1 MIRKLL
7 LAPII
12 AGSLVAP
19 SIFAQ
24 ENFVIEN
31 IEFVG
36 LQRVTKGAVLLKLPV
51 RVGDSIDKKEI
62 SDAIRSLY
70 SSQNFED
77 IKVNFD
83 DGVLKFTFQERPTIS
98 KISFSGNKALKD
110 EQLSENLKSAGM
122 QAGEALDRTKL
133 NEIEK
138 SMQDFY
144 YSVGKYTASVK
155 AVITPLPRNRVDVRF
170 VFVEGTSATIK
181 QINFVGNK
189 VFSDEELAKRIKL
202 TDDVAWYDV
211 FGDEKYQKQLLAADL
226 ETIKS
231 FYLNQGY
238 LKFQIKEAQVSISP
252 EKNSVYINID
262 MDEGQPYRIKDVS
275 LRGSLAGHEKEFS
288 SLVKFEPLETYNA
301 AKVTELE
308 EKVKKLLGRAGYA
321 YPQVKT
327 FPKFDDDKLEVSLIV
342 NVEPGKRFYVR
353 SIQFEGNSST
363 QDEVL
368 RREMRQMEGAWLN
381 ADDIEQGKTRLNR
394 LGYFSSVNTETRRV
408 PGSDDEVDI
417 IYNVQEANV
426 GNINFGI
433 GYGTSSG
440 MSLQVGLSQKN
451 FLGTGNSFN
460 ISAVRNNN
468 SDTISLG
475 VTDPYFTL
483 DGVSLGGRVFYRN
496 YDADK
501 DSTSTY
507 TSESFGGSSTL
518 GIPYSEDVS
527 LSTGLGYKH
536 TKVNDLKDYV
546 QYDAFLK
553 DIGDADAKSF
563 EADDYYV
570 SFGWKMNTL
579 DRGYF
584 PTEGTTQEASLKVVM
599 PGSDSTY
606 YKSQYDIRHYIPL
619 DRSRKYVLMMKG
631 RLGYG
636 DGYGDSSVLPFYDNY
651 YAGGF
656 STVRGF
662 GSNTIGPKAI
672 TDKGGNTYTGS
683 DDSIGGNATAL
694 ASVELFFPNPFA
706 EDDGKVDTVRTST
719 FVDAGTV
726 WDTHFDY
733 DKYKGKISSGADN
746 VYDYG
751 DPTCFRA
758 SYGVALQWMSPMG
771 TLVFSFARPLKSY
784 TGDDKEFFTFSIG
797 QTF

>member
-24 ENFVIEN
+24 ENFEIEN
-31 IEFVG
+31 IEFMG

-51 RVGDSIDKKEI
+51 RVGDKIDKKEI

-77 IKVNFD
+77 IKVTFD
-83 DGVLKFTFQERPTIS
+83 DGVLKFIFQERPTIS
-98 KISFSGNKALKD
+98 KISFSGNKALKE
-110 EQLSENLKSAGM
+110 EQLAENLRASGM

-138 SMQDFY
+138 SMEDFY

-181 QINFVGNK
+181 QINFVGNN
-189 VFSDEELAKRIKL
+189 VFSHEELAKRIKL
-202 TDDVAWYDV
+202 SDDVAWYDV
-211 FGDEKYQKQLLAADL
+211 FSDEKYQKQLLAADL
-226 ETIKS
+226 ETINS

-238 LKFQIKEAQVSISP
+238 LKFRIKEAQVSISP
-252 EKNSVYINID
+252 EKNFVYIDID
-262 MDEGQPYRIKDVS
+262 MDEGKPYKVKDVS
-275 LRGSLAGHEKEFS
+275 LRGSLAGHEDEFD
-288 SLVKFEPLETYNA
+288 SLVEFYPLETYNA
-301 AKVTELE
+301 SKVTRLE
-308 EKVKKLLGRAGYA
+308 EKVKKVLGRAGYA
-321 YPQVKT
+321 YPKVKT
-327 FPKFDDDKLEVSLIV
+327 FPKFDDENLEVSLVV

-368 RREMRQMEGAWLN
+368 RREMRQMEGTWLN

-408 PGSDDEVDI
+408 PGSNDEVDV

-440 MSLQVGLSQKN
+440 MSLQIGLSQKN
-451 FLGTGNSFN
+451 FLGTGNSFSV
-460 ISAVRNNN
+460 SAVRNDS
-468 SDTISLG
+468 SDTVSFG

-483 DGVSLGGRVFYRN
+483 DGISLGGRVFYKN
-496 YDADK
+496 YDADE
-501 DSTSTY
+501 DDTSTY
-507 TSESFGGSSTL
+507 TSESFGGSTTL

-527 LSTGLGYKH
+527 LSGSLGYKH
-536 TKVNDLKDYV
+536 TKVNDLDDYV
-546 QYDAFLK
+546 QYDSFLS
-553 DIGDADAKSF
+553 DIGSSDASSF
-563 EADDYYV
+563 DVDDFYV
-570 SFGWKMNTL
+570 SFGWKMTTL
-579 DRGYF
+579 DKGYF
-584 PTEGTTQEASLKVVM
+584 PTQGTSQKASLKIVT
-599 PGSDSTY
+599 PGSDATY

-619 DRSRKYVLMMKG
+619 DRSHKYVLMMKG
-631 RLGYG
+631 RVGYG
-636 DGYGDSSVLPFYDNY
+636 DGYGDSSVLPFYDNF

-662 GSNTIGPKAI
+662 SSNTIGPKAI
-672 TDKGGNTYTGS
+672 TDTGSDTYTGS
-683 DDSIGGNATAL
+683 DESIGGNATAL
-694 ASVELFFPNPFA
+694 ASLELFFPNPFA
-706 EDDGKVDTVRTST
+706 EDDGKVDTVRTSV
-719 FVDAGTV
+719 FIDAGTV

-733 DKYKGKISSGADN
+733 DKYKDNITSGADN
-746 VYDYG
+746 VYDYS
-751 DPTCFRA
+751 DPSYIRSA
-758 SYGVALQWMSPMG
+758 YGVALQWMSPMG
-771 TLVFSFARPLKSY
+771 TLVFSFARPIESY
-784 TGDDKEFFTFSIG
+784 TGDDEEFFTFSIG